1 MTSTHVDS
9 EDYEYR
15 GLIAAS
21 WDLLR
26 GDTSD
31 WPDRAFYREIIL
43 DDGQPALDVGCGT
56 GRLLL
61 DYLADGIDVDGV
73 DVSPEMLAL
82 CRDKAVNLGLSPNLS
97 QQAMEALNLGRTYR
111 TIFVPSSSF
120 QLVTDLSAALKA
132 LKRFYLHL
140 EAGGTLV
147 LSIMDVSLDSSE
159 EWQLIG
165 ERARPDDDLTVRRWA
180 RSDYDPTAQLEH
192 TQDRY
197 ELVKDGKVIASE
209 LYRRSPATRAYTL
222 DQITDMLVK
231 AGYVNVRGV
240 SGFTSQPASADDEIF
255 CIFGERPWTQ
265 HLRNGAQYHGLR

>member
-1 MTSTHVDS
+1 MDNN
-9 EDYEYR
+9 DYEYR
-15 GLIAAS
+15 GLIASS

-82 CRDKAVNLGLSPNLS
+82 CRNKADDLGLHPNLY
-97 QQAMEALNLGRTYR
+97 QQNMEALNLDCTYR

-120 QLVTDLSAALKA
+120 QLLTELPTAWEALR
-132 LKRFYLHL
+132 RFYLHL
-140 EAGGTLV
+140 ESGGTLV
-147 LSIMDVSLDSSE
+147 MSIMDVSKDSSE
-159 EWQLIG
+159 VWQFIG
-165 ERARPDDDLTVRRWA
+165 ERARPDDDLLVRRWA
-180 RSDYDPTAQLEH
+180 RSDYDPTTQLEH
-192 TQDRY
+192 TEDRY
-197 ELVKDGKVIASE
+197 DLVKKDGEVIASK

-222 DQITDMLVK
+222 DQITDMLLK
-231 AGYVNVRGV
+231 TGYVNIRAV
-240 SGFTSQPASADDEIF
+240 SGFTSQPASPDDELF
-255 CIFGERPWTQ
+255 CVFGRRP
-265 HLRNGAQYHGLR
+265 

>member
-1 MTSTHVDS
+1 MDNN
-9 EDYEYR
+9 DYEYR
-15 GLIAAS
+15 GLIASS

-82 CRDKAVNLGLSPNLS
+82 CRNKAVDLGLNPNLY
-97 QQAMEALNLGRTYR
+97 QQSMEALNLGRTYR

-120 QLVTDLSAALKA
+120 QLVTDLSAALEA
-132 LKRFYLHL
+132 LKRFHLHL
-140 EAGGTLV
+140 KPGGTLV
-147 LSIMDVSLDSSE
+147 MSIMDIASDSSE

-165 ERARPDDDLTVRRWA
+165 EGVRPDDDLLVRRWA

-192 TQDRY
+192 TEDRY
-197 ELVKDGKVIASE
+197 ELVKDGEVIASE

-222 DQITDMLVK
+222 DQITDMLLK
-231 AGYVNVRGV
+231 TGYVNIRAV
-240 SGFTSQPASADDEIF
+240 SGFTSQPASPDDELF
-255 CIFGERPWTQ
+255 CVFGRRP
-265 HLRNGAQYHGLR
+265 